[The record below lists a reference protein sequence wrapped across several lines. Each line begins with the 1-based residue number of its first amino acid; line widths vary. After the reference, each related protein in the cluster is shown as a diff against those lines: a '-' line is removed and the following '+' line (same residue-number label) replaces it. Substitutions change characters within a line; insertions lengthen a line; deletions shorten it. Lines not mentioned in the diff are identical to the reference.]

1 MSVNAESN
9 KRISVQIAKNNAKT
23 VLPFASRVIISLGEG
38 KRIKE
43 ISKLF
48 DTSRQRIEYYAK
60 KALKE
65 GLLEKQGDYA
75 ASYLLTQKG
84 KQNFLMGDESGSGVG
99 GSLLLRSHA
108 ACLKFRV
115 LEFPSCDLAWKR
127 LERDSREVPLQNW
140 VARHLDCG
148 GLEVKITTKN
158 ILVFVESFPIEA
170 EDFKEKAVL
179 SCMGDALEVAFILCR
194 KYGFKLDLFHPEY
207 VRVQDYA
214 LPDFFT
220 RDGEKLRLSFQKGNI
235 DYSKGYRE
243 LEYSDAKELSSF
255 LAMPERL
262 SRIERLLSEP
272 KLCREEVLPVV
283 KELMS
288 SRTLTPDEVASMVV
302 NPKDFKRNPK
312 FVDLEPID

>member
-1 MSVNAESN
+1 MCGF
-9 KRISVQIAKNNAKT
+9 RIM
-23 VLPFASRVIISLGEG
+23 
-38 KRIKE
+38 
-43 ISKLF
+43 LF
-48 DTSRQRIEYYAK
+48 QT
-60 KALKE
+60 
-65 GLLEKQGDYA
+65 
-75 ASYLLTQKG
+75 
-84 KQNFLMGDESGSGVG
+84 
-99 GSLLLRSHA
+99 
-108 ACLKFRV
+108 
-115 LEFPSCDLAWKR
+115 
-127 LERDSREVPLQNW
+127 
-140 VARHLDCG
+140 
-148 GLEVKITTKN
+148 
-158 ILVFVESFPIEA
+158 
-170 EDFKEKAVL
+170 
-179 SCMGDALEVAFILCR
+179 
-194 KYGFKLDLFHPEY
+194 
-207 VRVQDYA
+207 
-214 LPDFFT
+214 FFT